1 MVSVFRRHPRNAGE
15 RLKKAKNPWE
25 CLEELRRFA
34 VHKEMP
40 RCRRSGEQRIYAG
53 GACIPRE
60 MGQPVQKRKKR
71 SDPPKGRAAV
81 ES

>member
-34 VHKEMP
+34 VQ
-40 RCRRSGEQRIYAG
+40 G
-53 GACIPRE
+53 
-60 MGQPVQKRKKR
+60 
-71 SDPPKGRAAV
+71 DAAV
-81 ES
+81 PEEWRAISTLVGRVSPGRWPAGAEAEEA